1 MNERLKLGRK
11 IRAEVLGEDTVRRR
25 LDEADVFN
33 KDFQELITE
42 FCWGA
47 GWGRSAL
54 SRRDRSLMNLGM
66 LSALNRPDEF
76 ALHVRAA
83 IGNGVTRDELQD
95 ALIQVLD
102 VESILAEIAQTRMDA
117 SLAPEMAQ
125 EDTAFLPSLLVVPE
139 GTTVRFPNHDP
150 FFHNVFS
157 YSGAGRFDLGRYP
170 RGESKDVTFEEA
182 GLLKVYCEVHESMR
196 AAILVV
202 ENPFWA
208 QPDAEGRFRMEGVPV
223 GEHTLVVWH
232 ADRGEREVTVRVPE
246 AGVAR
251 VEVEL

>member
-25 LDEADVFN
+25 LDEADSFN
-33 KDFQELITE
+33 RDFQELITE

-95 ALIQVLD
+95 ALIQVG
-102 VESILAEIAQTRMDA
+102 I
-117 SLAPEMAQ
+117 
-125 EDTAFLPSLLVVPE
+125 
-139 GTTVRFPNHDP
+139 
-150 FFHNVFS
+150 
-157 YSGAGRFDLGRYP
+157 
-170 RGESKDVTFEEA
+170 
-182 GLLKVYCEVHESMR
+182 YC
-196 AAILVV
+196 
-202 ENPFWA
+202 
-208 QPDAEGRFRMEGVPV
+208 GVP
-223 GEHTLVVWH
+223 
-232 ADRGEREVTVRVPE
+232 
-246 AGVAR
+246 AGVEAFRIASR
-251 VEVEL
+251 VLQEIDAAAPGK